1 MALYNIAERL
11 STAKELISRGDDASL
26 IYAALELRFCLESV
40 AYQNLAAYGEDVSTE
55 LAREW
60 RPDQIIK
67 MLAAFD
73 PNSDQTA
80 SFSISVTPP
89 PKDLDFASSDLKAAF
104 KDKDFL
110 PIGEAK
116 RIPWGKFR
124 SYYNSLGS
132 FLHLR
137 KDLTNARPKIER
149 LRVLI
154 AELEEVASSTL
165 IAASK
170 DLATGKCV
178 DCGHVLILGP
188 AEQAGDK
195 PVFCPNTKCNSSY
208 LAIKGDPE
216 RRVQKVEALGLRCEC
231 EAIVPILPERLLK
244 PAVCPACGSTVC
256 AVIAAKARVLGVA
269 GGHLKIVALEVS
281 EHVGGHLACS
291 AQVRAHAQGSEG
303 QAGAPRVDGTVDATH
318 SEAAIR
324 AVEHGGLRPSSSRT

>member
-1 MALYNIAERL
+1 MALYKIADHLEK
-11 STAKELISRGDDASL
+11 AKAFLTQGEESSL

-40 AYQNLAAYGEDVSTE
+40 AYQNLAAYGDDISAE

-80 SFSISVTPP
+80 SFSISVTPLP
-89 PKDLDFASSDLKAAF
+89 EDLDFASSDVRAAF
-104 KDKDFL
+104 NDSDFL

-116 RIPWGKFR
+116 RIPWSKFR

-137 KDLTNARPKIER
+137 KDLTNARPKIEK
-149 LRVLI
+149 LRALI

-165 IAASK
+165 IAAGK
-170 DLATGKCV
+170 DLATGKCI

-244 PAVCPACGSTVC
+244 PAVCLACGSTVC
-256 AVIAAKARVLGVA
+256 AVIAAKARVLGA
-269 GGHLKIVALEVS
+269 PPT
-281 EHVGGHLACS
+281 
-291 AQVRAHAQGSEG
+291 REG
-303 QAGAPRVDGTVDATH
+303 DLSG
-318 SEAAIR
+318 
-324 AVEHGGLRPSSSRT
+324 

>member
-11 STAKELISRGDDASL
+11 STAKELISRGDDASF

-67 MLAAFD
+67 MLATFD

-80 SFSISVTPP
+80 SFSISVTPLP
-89 PKDLDFASSDLKAAF
+89 EDLDFASTDLKAAF

-154 AELEEVASSTL
+154 GELEEVASSTL
-165 IAASK
+165 IAAGK
-170 DLATGKCV
+170 DLATGKCI

-188 AEQAGDK
+188 A
-195 PVFCPNTKCNSSY
+195 
-208 LAIKGDPE
+208 
-216 RRVQKVEALGLRCEC
+216 
-231 EAIVPILPERLLK
+231 
-244 PAVCPACGSTVC
+244 
-256 AVIAAKARVLGVA
+256 
-269 GGHLKIVALEVS
+269 
-281 EHVGGHLACS
+281 
-291 AQVRAHAQGSEG
+291 
-303 QAGAPRVDGTVDATH
+303 
-318 SEAAIR
+318 
-324 AVEHGGLRPSSSRT
+324 

>member
-11 STAKELISRGDDASL
+11 STAKELISRGDDASF

-67 MLAAFD
+67 MLATFD

-80 SFSISVTPP
+80 SFSISVTPLP
-89 PKDLDFASSDLKAAF
+89 EDLDFASTDLKAAF

-154 AELEEVASSTL
+154 GELEEVASSTL
-165 IAASK
+165 IAAGK

-188 AEQAGDK
+188 AEQAGTSPFSARIPSATRAIWPSRGTRSDGCRRSK
-195 PVFCPNTKCNSSY
+195 PW
-208 LAIKGDPE
+208 G
-216 RRVQKVEALGLRCEC
+216 
-231 EAIVPILPERLLK
+231 
-244 PAVCPACGSTVC
+244 C
-256 AVIAAKARVLGVA
+256 AANA
-269 GGHLKIVALEVS
+269 GPSFLSCQRG
-281 EHVGGHLACS
+281 
-291 AQVRAHAQGSEG
+291 
-303 QAGAPRVDGTVDATH
+303 
-318 SEAAIR
+318 
-324 AVEHGGLRPSSSRT
+324 SSSLRFARNVG

>member
-11 STAKELISRGDDASL
+11 STAKELISRGDDASF

-67 MLAAFD
+67 MLATFD

-80 SFSISVTPP
+80 SFCISVTPLP
-89 PKDLDFASSDLKAAF
+89 EDLDFASTDLKAAF

-154 AELEEVASSTL
+154 GELEEVASSTL
-165 IAASK
+165 IAAGK

-231 EAIVPILPERLLK
+231 GAIVPILPERLLK
-244 PAVCPACGSTVC
+244 PAVCPECGLTVC
-256 AVIAAKARVLGVA
+256 AVIAAKARVLGVPPT
-269 GGHLKIVALEVS
+269 
-281 EHVGGHLACS
+281 
-291 AQVRAHAQGSEG
+291 REG
-303 QAGAPRVDGTVDATH
+303 DLSG
-318 SEAAIR
+318 
-324 AVEHGGLRPSSSRT
+324 

>member
-1 MALYNIAERL
+1 MALYQIADHLEK
-11 STAKELISRGDDASL
+11 AKTFLAQSDESSL
-26 IYAALELRFCLESV
+26 LYAALELRFCLESV
-40 AYQNLAAYGEDVSTE
+40 AYQNLAAYGEDVSAE

-67 MLAAFD
+67 MLATFD

-80 SFSISVTPP
+80 SFSISVTPLP
-89 PKDLDFASSDLKAAF
+89 EDLDFASSGLRGAF
-104 KDKDFL
+104 NDRNFL

-137 KDLTNARPKIER
+137 KDLTNAKPKIEK
-149 LRVLI
+149 LRGLI

-165 IAASK
+165 IAAGK
-170 DLATGKCV
+170 DLATGKC
-178 DCGHVLILGP
+178 DCGQVLILGP

-208 LAIKGDPE
+208 LAIKGDAE
-216 RRVQKVEALGLRCEC
+216 RRVQKIQALGLRCEC
-231 EAIVPILPERLLK
+231 DAVIPFSAEKLLK

-256 AVIAAKARVLGVA
+256 AVIAAKARVIAGPPTREAELGA
-269 GGHLKIVALEVS
+269 
-281 EHVGGHLACS
+281 
-291 AQVRAHAQGSEG
+291 
-303 QAGAPRVDGTVDATH
+303 
-318 SEAAIR
+318 
-324 AVEHGGLRPSSSRT
+324 

>member
-11 STAKELISRGDDASL
+11 STAKELISRGDDASF

-67 MLAAFD
+67 MLATFD

-80 SFSISVTPP
+80 SFSISVTPLP
-89 PKDLDFASSDLKAAF
+89 EDLDFASTDLKAAF

-154 AELEEVASSTL
+154 GELEEVASSTL
-165 IAASK
+165 IAAGK

-188 AEQAGDK
+188 AEQAGTS
-195 PVFCPNTKCNSSY
+195 PFSARIPSATRAIWPSRGPGATGAEGRSPGAALRMRGHRSY
-208 LAIKGDPE
+208 LARG
-216 RRVQKVEALGLRCEC
+216 
-231 EAIVPILPERLLK
+231 
-244 PAVCPACGSTVC
+244 
-256 AVIAAKARVLGVA
+256 
-269 GGHLKIVALEVS
+269 
-281 EHVGGHLACS
+281 
-291 AQVRAHAQGSEG
+291 
-303 QAGAPRVDGTVDATH
+303 
-318 SEAAIR
+318 
-324 AVEHGGLRPSSSRT
+324 SSSLRFARNVG